1 MPNRVSAAVPLPA
14 VAIGDDPVRID
25 QGKRARNRRGDRL
38 AIRPSER
45 SSGSPRTSRAGR
57 NVILLTYWA
66 CAARRPPY
74 SRHLDDAGAG
84 FDQPM
89 RPRSLKSRDCKRP
102 LTAGFDPPIWPPP
115 TRRTGH
121 PNRRDGRGLLVK
133 AFRMKTL
140 KGTRCV
146 PISDLQGAEPPARW
160 CPLPSESFFKKF
172 SRKAVDG
179 RETRSYMAFHQRG
192 HGLLATLVCA
202 SSTGQSGAPVKRGR

>member
-1 MPNRVSAAVPLPA
+1 MPESPGAGRVRRDGARGGEPHFAD
-14 VAIGDDPVRID
+14 IGLAPRDGASISPPPR
-25 QGKRARNRRGDRL
+25 RRGAAPATSPKRL
-38 AIRPSER
+38 
-45 SSGSPRTSRAGR
+45 
-57 NVILLTYWA
+57 
-66 CAARRPPY
+66 
-74 SRHLDDAGAG
+74 
-84 FDQPM
+84 
-89 RPRSLKSRDCKRP
+89 RSLKSRVCKRP